1 MKRVFSWLAVVATLV
16 VAGCQPDTSKTWFD
30 GDLETALAAANA
42 RDTQV
47 MIEFYADWCNWCRR
61 LEADTFSVPEVRSEL
76 QALVSMKMDAEKE
89 GAELADRFE
98 VDSYPTLI
106 FLDSKGNEMDRIL
119 GYLPPEGFL
128 RRVQRIRT
136 GDTFLA
142 CLRQLEEDPGNID
155 AIERSVSGLLER
167 SDPEGAIS
175 RIEAFHQAT
184 EGEELDLCRR
194 LMFASRAELHG
205 RVYQRAAKLYRR
217 GWDRGFEVPDTA
229 GTAKLHGLVSEG
241 LSSLPADEQAD
252 LLRDARFEDAGD
264 LLEIPNLESA
274 SADDLLDVAGFA
286 FSNGHFDRAAE
297 LYIRWYKTEK
307 ESAAPGNLN
316 DIAWRLY
323 LAGTELETAIEIA
336 QTSFAVKADPETA
349 DTLARLLYVTGSV
362 EEAIALE
369 QRAAE
374 EAEGPRSENYVGV
387 ASRMQAGESL
397 DDRPTFKSYPGKR
410 RRAL

>member
-1 MKRVFSWLAVVATLV
+1 MKRVSSWLAVLATLV
-16 VAGCQPDTSKTWFD
+16 VASCQLETSKTWFK
-30 GDLETALAAANA
+30 GGFEAALAEADS

-61 LEADTFSVPEVRSEL
+61 LEADTFSAPEVRREL
-76 QALVSMKMDAEKE
+76 QALVSMKVNAEKE
-89 GAELADRFE
+89 GVLLARRFD
-98 VDSYPTLI
+98 VDTYPTI
-106 FLDSKGNEMDRIL
+106 VFLDPDGNEMERIL
-119 GYLPPEGFL
+119 GYLPPDKFL

-142 CLRQLEEDPGNID
+142 CLRQLEEDPGNAE
-155 AIERSVSGLLER
+155 AIKRSVSGLLER

-184 EGEELDLCRR
+184 DGEELELCRR
-194 LMFASRAELHG
+194 LMFASRVELHG

-229 GTAKLHGLVSEG
+229 GTEALYALVSDG
-241 LSSLPADEQAD
+241 LSSLPVGEQAD
-252 LLRDARFEDAGD
+252 LLREARFEDAGA

-274 SADDLLDVAGFA
+274 SADDFLNVAGFA

-297 LYIRWYKTEK
+297 LYLHWV
-307 ESAAPGNLN
+307 ESEGDSATPGHLN
-316 DIAWRLY
+316 DVAWRLY
-323 LAGTELETAIEIA
+323 LSGTELEKSIEIA
-336 QTSFAVKADPETA
+336 QRSFLAKADPETA

-369 QRAAE
+369 HRAAE
-374 EAEGPRSENYVGV
+374 EAEGPRGENYVAV
-387 ASRMQAGESL
+387 ASRMEAGEAL
-397 DDRPTFKSYPGKR
+397 DDRPSFNSYPGKR

>member
-30 GDLETALAAANA
+30 GDLEAALAAADA

-47 MIEFYADWCNWCRR
+47 MIEFYAEWCNWCRR

-76 QALVSMKMDAEKE
+76 QALVSMKLDAEKE
-89 GAELADRFE
+89 GAELASQFE

-106 FLDSKGNEMDRIL
+106 FLDSQGNEMDRIL
-119 GYLPPEGFL
+119 GYLPPDGFL

-194 LMFASRAELHG
+194 LMFASRAELHA

-229 GTAKLHGLVSEG
+229 GTAKLYGLVSEG
-241 LSSLPADEQAD
+241 LSSLPADAQAD
-252 LLRDARFEDAGD
+252 LLREARFEDAGD

-297 LYIRWYKTEK
+297 LYIRWY
-307 ESAAPGNLN
+307 ESEGETAAPGNKN

-323 LAGTELETAIEIA
+323 LAGTELEMAIEIA
-336 QTSFAVKADPETA
+336 QDF
-349 DTLARLLYVTGSV
+349 
-362 EEAIALE
+362 
-369 QRAAE
+369 
-374 EAEGPRSENYVGV
+374 
-387 ASRMQAGESL
+387 L
-397 DDRPTFKSYPGKR
+397 DR
-410 RRAL
+410 